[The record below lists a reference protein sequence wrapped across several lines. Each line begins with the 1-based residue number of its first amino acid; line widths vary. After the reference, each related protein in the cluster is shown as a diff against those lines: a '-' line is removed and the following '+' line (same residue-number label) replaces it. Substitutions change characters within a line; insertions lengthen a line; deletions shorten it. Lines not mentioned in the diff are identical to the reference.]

1 MFVFVDEAAEAVGHP
16 RLQTA
21 VVVPAREQ
29 NGSSG
34 LLPTALNRR
43 QPG

>member
-1 MFVFVDEAAEAVGHP
+1 MFVFVEEAAEAVGHT
-16 RLQTA
+16 RLQCRGGA
-21 VVVPAREQ
+21 GAGEQ

-34 LLPTALNRR
+34 PLPTALNRL